1 MTRCW
6 RRRLACANEGAE
18 MSTNYDMVD
27 RRPARNRAPLVIGL
41 LAFIA
46 GLVLTGWVLSRS
58 DVARNWLLGGG
69 TRSQA
74 SAEAAPEPVTTT
86 VPLLTGESA
95 VAVDPGAA
103 AALGQRVGE
112 IEARID
118 RVAERANAAGDNAA
132 RAEGLLIAFAARRA
146 LDRGLSLGYIEAQLR
161 ERFGASQPQA
171 VATIIGASRDP
182 ITLEELQ
189 LGLDDLAP
197 ALTTGTADEGW
208 WPALRSE
215 LAGLAVVRKAG
226 TPSPVPAERLRHARR
241 MLEGGQVEKA
251 LVEVARLPGR
261 TKAQN
266 WMAAARR
273 YIQTRR
279 ALDVVETAAI
289 LTPRAPTTPPPLLP
303 DPPPPA

>member
-1 MTRCW
+1 
-6 RRRLACANEGAE
+6 
-18 MSTNYDMVD
+18 MSTDFHTLEA
-27 RRPARNRAPLVIGL
+27 RPARNRAPLIIGL
-41 LAFIA
+41 LAFVA
-46 GLVLTGWVLSRS
+46 GLLVTGWVLSRWEP
-58 DVARNWLLGGG
+58 ARAWLFGSTAPAL
-69 TRSQA
+69 SEAPDAQPVPV
-74 SAEAAPEPVTTT
+74 EAAAIMPS
-86 VPLLTGESA
+86 EST
-95 VAVDPGAA
+95 VAVDPSTA

-118 RVAERANAAGDNAA
+118 RVAERANAAGNNAA

-146 LDRGLSLGYIEAQLR
+146 VDRGLGLGYIEAQLR

-171 VATIIGASRDP
+171 VSTIIAASREP

-197 ALTTGTADEGW
+197 GLTSGAGEEGW

-215 LAGLAVVRKAG
+215 VATLVVVRKAG
-226 TPSPVPAERLRHARR
+226 APSPVPAERLRHARR
-241 MLEGGQVEKA
+241 LLEGGQVEKA

-261 TKAQN
+261 AKANN

-289 LTPRAPTTPPPLLP
+289 LTPRAPLGPPPLLP
-303 DPPPPA
+303 DPPPTM